1 MSVNNDKCSPVPL
14 LATRP
19 ESAGWKPTPPL
30 STAGCFARVVVDV
43 KLTVSFA
50 FVAVLFISQLPI
62 QASGTGVLCDNIPG
76 LVGRQRRLCRHHPD
90 VMVSLAEGARLG
102 VEECQY
108 QFRSQRWNCTTLH
121 RDASV
126 FGKIMLK
133 GSREAAFVY
142 AISAA
147 GVVHAITR
155 ACSKGQLQY
164 CACDPTKRGTGTDRD
179 GSKFDWGGCSDN
191 VRYGSKFSRM
201 FIDAKERKVR
211 DARALMNLHNNRAG
225 RRAVKKF
232 RKLECKC
239 HGVSGSCTIRT
250 CWLAMQEFRRVGN
263 YLKTKHNGATQ
274 VMINQEGTGLIVA
287 NLNHKPPTRSDL
299 VYFEKSPDYCVR
311 DPSIGSLGT
320 TGRSCNKTSLGTDG
334 CDIMCCGRGY
344 DTITVR
350 KVDKCEC
357 KFHWCCFVRC
367 KECRRWVDVHT
378 CKGPPGEERELSAQ
392 GRSFRPDLV
401 ANRGFKDI
409 HGDSGGPKKD
419 SKESRD
425 DGKGASSRIG
435 KRNRYF

>member
-1 MSVNNDKCSPVPL
+1 MSYQKKCSCKKSPGTER
-14 LATRP
+14 A
-19 ESAGWKPTPPL
+19 E
-30 STAGCFARVVVDV
+30 
-43 KLTVSFA
+43 
-50 FVAVLFISQLPI
+50 FISQLPLH
-62 QASGTGVLCDNIPG
+62 ASGAGVLCDNIPG
-76 LVGRQRRLCRHHPD
+76 LVVRQRRLCHLHPD
-90 VMVSLAEGARLG
+90 VMVSLADGARLG

-126 FGKIMLK
+126 FGKVMLK
-133 GSREAAFVY
+133 ETSKHLLSPLVLGSREAAFVY

-155 ACSKGQLQY
+155 ACSKGQLQH
-164 CACDPTKRGTGTDRD
+164 CACDPGKRGKGQDKR
-179 GSKFDWGGCSDN
+179 GSFDWGGCSDN
-191 VRYGSKFSRM
+191 VGFGSRFSRM
-201 FIDAKERKVR
+201 FIDAKERKTR

-239 HGVSGSCTIRT
+239 HGVSGSCTVRT

-274 VMINQEGTGLIVA
+274 VMINQDGSGLIVA
-287 NLNHKPPTRSDL
+287 NQNHKRPTRSDL
-299 VYFEKSPDYCVR
+299 VYFEKSPDYCVN
-311 DPSIGSLGT
+311 DPSVGSLGT
-320 TGRSCNKTSLGTDG
+320 AGRLCNKTSLGTDG

-344 DTITVR
+344 DTKTVR

-378 CKGPPGEERELSAQ
+378 CKDTPPSDTPAVDA
-392 GRSFRPDLV
+392 SPDGTNNAMRV
-401 ANRGFKDI
+401 
-409 HGDSGGPKKD
+409 
-419 SKESRD
+419 
-425 DGKGASSRIG
+425 SSTH
-435 KRNRYF
+435 RNT